1 MVQSTGAYQSTFT
14 PAYNTKYVSCTLQT
28 LDYVG
33 HLKVVKK
40 NTVIG
45 GLDRLILYNVYLHIL
60 RRQTK
65 LLDWHHKILSPS
77 EQHSCQMD
85 GHLNDSVVNNGFTR
99 VNCQFS
105 QPVLY
110 QG

>member
-1 MVQSTGAYQSTFT
+1 MVRSTGAYQSTFT
-14 PAYNTKYVSCTLQT
+14 PAYNTKYVECTLQT

-40 NTVIG
+40 KKVIG
-45 GLDRLILYNVYLHIL
+45 GLDRQIPYNFYLHIL

-65 LLDWHHKILSPS
+65 LLEWHHKSLSPS

-85 GHLNDSVVNNGFTR
+85 GQLSDSVVNNGFTR
-99 VNCQFS
+99 MNGQFS
-105 QPVLY
+105 QPVLD